1 MTLKERII
9 VRFKG
14 LKKSRIAISILDF
27 LSPLK
32 QTIIRTFL
40 VSLVFINGI
49 RRYLVHLLSFVI
61 LAYIFTLFITE
72 TKVFTGL
79 RKYWKIWINFNL
91 KNNWIGFFS
100 AMIGFLG
107 ISLKKSPIGHS
118 FQYPF

>member
-1 MTLKERII
+1 MTLKARII

-49 RRYLVHLLSFVI
+49 RTQAEDGQSNSHY
-61 LAYIFTLFITE
+61 
-72 TKVFTGL
+72 
-79 RKYWKIWINFNL
+79 
-91 KNNWIGFFS
+91 
-100 AMIGFLG
+100 FL
-107 ISLKKSPIGHS
+107 
-118 FQYPF
+118 

>member
-1 MTLKERII
+1 MTQKARII

-49 RRYLVHLLSFVI
+49 IYTQSQQTLSQAQQAI
-61 LAYIFTLFITE
+61 SQAHQT
-72 TKVFTGL
+72 
-79 RKYWKIWINFNL
+79 
-91 KNNWIGFFS
+91 
-100 AMIGFLG
+100 
-107 ISLKKSPIGHS
+107 ISLAKQALSYASYS
-118 FQYPF
+118 FSLAKQALSHAQQTLNLAKHNYVFQKHH

>member
-1 MTLKERII
+1 MTLKARII

-49 RRYLVHLLSFVI
+49 IIKIPSFIKNFLKILLA
-61 LAYIFTLFITE
+61 L
-72 TKVFTGL
+72 L
-79 RKYWKIWINFNL
+79 RVDL
-91 KNNWIGFFS
+91 KNSKINKICHPVNHS
-100 AMIGFLG
+100 YLCK
-107 ISLKKSPIGHS
+107 SLI
-118 FQYPF
+118 